1 MIDAEPF
8 AQLGEADATT
18 DERLLLRLLP
28 SRNDQ
33 DGSKA
38 LVDTPVTVVLAAAF
52 DLPPLLGE
60 VKTIGFMVVD
70 VREEMGPSACHPFL
84 KSMVGGVRFVSGKGA
99 EGFQSV

>member
-1 MIDAEPF
+1 MSDFF
-8 AQLGEADATT
+8 AAFAL
-18 DERLLLRLLP
+18 
-28 SRNDQ
+28 RNDQ

-38 LVDTPVTVVLAAAF
+38 LVDTPVTAVLAAAF
-52 DLPPLLGE
+52 DLPPLLG

-99 EGFQSV
+99 EGLPVRRCERQRAIG